1 MNYYYILLVLLACS
15 CSSNNQKGVIVF
27 DMRKHYPE
35 KEIYIQDICDVSYVL
50 IDDSIVVSGRPKV
63 VTDFYIIFSNSDQ
76 EFVFYDMQGHFV
88 KKFCHAGQGPGEYPY
103 IGSVVYDSFVNQLIV
118 CHDNKILH
126 YTMDG
131 QFIKSNSIDTQYFLW
146 DVKNYNKEYLL
157 CDNNQSLSSAYIFV
171 SKETGKIKDSIDLRL
186 KENIEPYISVKEN
199 GMIFKYSPY
208 FYNLVKVREGFLLSQ
223 ISADTFYILNE
234 KKEIKPIF
242 TRLPSIHEQSIPIFV
257 NAWVESNQYY
267 FLSTVEKKYDPSTDE
282 GFAQAYFMIEK
293 EGEKIYIPKI
303 RNKDI
308 EDNNVELDPRT
319 IERTVDMRIGIAILN
334 TEDLLK
340 SYKEG
345 KIKSQKLIDIVKKMK
360 EDSNPVIMFMNF
372 K

>member
-118 CHDNKILH
+118 CHDNKILY

-131 QFIKSNSIDTQYFLW
+131 QFIKSTSIDTQYFLW